1 MKKILNALQ
10 VNFIRKDKTTTIKQ
24 ANLFTTLYILFF
36 TVVFVS
42 VLIKE
47 NYEEYEKTLVEQ
59 RIMSD
64 YKDNST
70 DAKNL
75 EIEKE
80 LKSLMIKKTLS
91 IATLAFILFAIMLG
105 FYKLF
110 NAILQRDIDIFM
122 KFFKESAH
130 TEQKLDPQEMFFED
144 FKIMVGYAN
153 SMVETI
159 SEQKHTLREL
169 NQGLEEK
176 VLQKMSKLESINEN
190 LKKEK
195 KFSQELLNSQKE
207 FLRYTVHETNT
218 PLSVILM
225 SIELYLM
232 KNPRDRQ
239 LSKIEAAVKNI
250 FSIYDDL
257 SYLVKKD
264 QVEYPKR
271 VVNFANYINSRIDF
285 FTEVAQ
291 QSKVSFNNKIE
302 ANEMHIYFNETKLQ
316 RIVDNT
322 ITNAIKYTLPK
333 EVITVTLVQIGANIE
348 FAMGSKSK
356 TIKDTQK
363 VFHEYYREEESAEG
377 FGIGLGL
384 VRSICEEE
392 DVKISVSSDAN
403 ETMFKYI
410 FKMMGD

>member
-1 MKKILNALQ
+1 MI
-10 VNFIRKDKTTTIKQ
+10 
-24 ANLFTTLYILFF
+24 
-36 TVVFVS
+36 FVGLL
-42 VLIKE
+42 VE
-47 NYEEYEKTLVEQ
+47 EMYEDYEKAIEQ
-59 RIMSD
+59 SYVIS
-64 YKDNST
+64 
-70 DAKNL
+70 
-75 EIEKE
+75 IESLSESELIAQKHQR
-80 LKSLMIKKTLS
+80 LKSLLIKTALAIVTLS
-91 IATLAFILFAIMLG
+91 FILFAIFLG
-105 FYKLF
+105 FHNLF
-110 NAILQRDIDIFM
+110 NKLLHRDTKRFL
-122 KFFKESAH
+122 KFFEENTNSDYII
-130 TEQKLDPQEMFFED
+130 DPKKIFFQD
-144 FKIMVGYAN
+144 FKVMVGYAN
-153 SMVETI
+153 KMVAKI
-159 SEQKHTLREL
+159 KEQRNSLQEL
-169 NQGLEEK
+169 NQGLEER
-176 VLQKMSKLESINEN
+176 VLMKMTKLESINEN

-195 KFSQELLNSQKE
+195 KFSQDLLKSQKE

-271 VVNFANYINSRIDF
+271 AINFANYINARIDF

-291 QSKVSFNNKIE
+291 QSKVSFNNKIDQK
-302 ANEMHIYFNETKLQ
+302 EMHIYFNETKLQ

-333 EVITVTLVQIGANIE
+333 EVVTVTLMQTGANIE
-348 FAMGSKSK
+348 FAMGSKAK

-363 VFHEYYREEESAEG
+363 VFHEYYREEEKADG

-392 DVKISVSSDAN
+392 DVKIAVSSTADK
-403 ETMFKYI
+403 TVFKYI

>member
-10 VNFIRKDKTTTIKQ
+10 INFIRKDKSTTIKQ
-24 ANLFTTLYILFF
+24 ANLFTTLYILLF
-36 TVVFVS
+36 TIVFVS

-64 YKDNST
+64 YNENNV
-70 DAKNL
+70 DAKSL

-130 TEQKLDPQEMFFED
+130 TEQKLNPQEMFFED

-159 SEQKHTLREL
+159 SEQKHTLRDL

-195 KFSQELLNSQKE
+195 KFSQDLLKSQKE

-257 SYLVKKD
+257 S
-264 QVEYPKR
+264 
-271 VVNFANYINSRIDF
+271 
-285 FTEVAQ
+285 
-291 QSKVSFNNKIE
+291 
-302 ANEMHIYFNETKLQ
+302 
-316 RIVDNT
+316 
-322 ITNAIKYTLPK
+322 
-333 EVITVTLVQIGANIE
+333 
-348 FAMGSKSK
+348 
-356 TIKDTQK
+356 
-363 VFHEYYREEESAEG
+363 
-377 FGIGLGL
+377 
-384 VRSICEEE
+384 
-392 DVKISVSSDAN
+392 
-403 ETMFKYI
+403 
-410 FKMMGD
+410 